1 MNIENIEKCQALLER
16 RAALLKAQTKMGE
29 LKRFALVT
37 IQGAARD
44 TEKIEINDED
54 LNLALQDAIDAR
66 IQAIEKQLEQL

>member
-1 MNIENIEKCQALLER
+1 
-16 RAALLKAQTKMGE
+16 MGE